1 MMTYPCKAGFSA
13 VTIKEQRYH
22 FAHKVLYGQNMVFP
36 VVQMWELDHKEG
48 WAPRNWCFQT
58 VVLEKTPESPLD
70 SKEIQPVH
78 PKGHQPWIF
87 IGRAETEAE
96 APILWPL
103 DAKNQL
109 IRKDPDAGKDWGQEE
124 KGMTEDE
131 MVGWHHPLSGH
142 EFEQAPGDVKDR
154 EAWRAAVHGV
164 PKSLKWLSNRTT
176 TTMIIKQVPVKSKV
190 GKETRIAVSNQELML
205 LNCGVGEDSWES
217 LGLQGDP
224 TSPFWRRSALGFL
237 WKEWC

>member
-78 PKGHQPWIF
+78 PKGNQPWIF

-96 APILWPL
+96 APILWPPDVKNWLIGKDL
-103 DAKNQL
+103 D
-109 IRKDPDAGKDWGQEE
+109 PGKDWRQEE

-131 MVGWHHPLSGH
+131 TVGWHHWLDGH
-142 EFEQAPGDVKDR
+142 
-154 EAWRAAVHGV
+154 AAVHRSQRVGHELSSELNWQWHRV
-164 PKSLKWLSNRTT
+164 CWGRRYLAIERSLNVLSGLLTSL
-176 TTMIIKQVPVKSKV
+176 QVFSLPLFLPCC
-190 GKETRIAVSNQELML
+190 AAPCFQL
-205 LNCGVGEDSWES
+205 L
-217 LGLQGDP
+217 
-224 TSPFWRRSALGFL
+224 
-237 WKEWC
+237 